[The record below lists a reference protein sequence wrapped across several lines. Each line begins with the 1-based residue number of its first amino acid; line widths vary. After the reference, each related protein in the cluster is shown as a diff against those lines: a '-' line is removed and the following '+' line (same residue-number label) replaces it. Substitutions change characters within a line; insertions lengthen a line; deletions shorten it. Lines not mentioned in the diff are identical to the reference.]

1 MASNKDYDRNADF
14 DLKRLEELAKDSA
27 VGDTMYEKRSVIEKV
42 LEVGKHFQKT
52 CYVRDGKILELDPK
66 IEDLMCTLWDISV
79 EEDVSVFYFEHGV
92 LDIFVELFSNPNVRV
107 KEISIGVMANMVFHK
122 RVFLSIIEKDKYLEK
137 CLKLLEE
144 KDSPTLVIV
153 FRCLHSYGFNLF
165 NLFISDET
173 SPSKEEI
180 KNLLSR
186 CLVFLSIE
194 SIVQSIGIII
204 ASCTNK
210 EVLSNA
216 SKFLSIVGELW
227 EESEERRK
235 VSQFYAEE
243 QFLVCVL
250 EAMSES
256 VGIDKTEKHFAVF
269 LNIVYENDVDKEIF
283 GALSEKVINVV
294 DKLLKD
300 HVLEYNAIED
310 TDLEFIFNLAYLV
323 KVSIESGGFEKL
335 PNKLISHLKTVQH
348 RVETSEINPSN
359 ENRTSILNLL
369 KSSVS
374 NIQSMQQNGG
384 GEDSDHESGSTS
396 HDSSANNS
404 PVTFRT
410 PANYSPVTFGTPAN
424 DSPFTFGTPNH

>member
-1 MASNKDYDRNADF
+1 MASNENYDKNTDF
-14 DLKRLEELAKDSA
+14 DLKKLEELAKDSA

-52 CYVRDGKILELDPK
+52 RYIKDGQILELDPK
-66 IEDLMCTLWDISV
+66 IEDLLCTLWDISV
-79 EEDVSVFYFEHGV
+79 EEDVSVFYLEHGV

-122 RVFLSIIEKDKYLEK
+122 KVFLSIMEKDKYLER

-165 NLFISDET
+165 NLLNSDET

-186 CLVFLSIE
+186 WLVFLSIE
-194 SIVQSIGIII
+194 SVVQSIGIVI

-210 EVLSNA
+210 EVLLNA
-216 SKFLSIVGELW
+216 SKFLSIMSELW
-227 EESEERRK
+227 EESDERRK

-250 EAMSES
+250 EGMRES
-256 VGIDKTEKHFAVF
+256 VGMDKTEKHFTVF
-269 LNIVYENDVDKEIF
+269 LNIVYENDADKETF
-283 GALSEKVINVV
+283 GSLSDKVIDLVN
-294 DKLLKD
+294 KLLKD
-300 HVLEYNAIED
+300 HVLEYSAIED

-323 KVSIESGGFEKL
+323 KVSLESGGYEKL
-335 PNKLISHLKTVQH
+335 PNRLISHLKRVQ
-348 RVETSEINPSN
+348 RSVETSEIETSN
-359 ENRTSILNLL
+359 ENKISILNLL
-369 KSSVS
+369 TSSVS
-374 NIQSMQQNGG
+374 NLESLQQNGG
-384 GEDSDHESGSTS
+384 MDDFENGSGSAS

-404 PVTFRT
+404 PVTF
-410 PANYSPVTFGTPAN
+410 GTPQN
-424 DSPFTFGTPNH
+424 